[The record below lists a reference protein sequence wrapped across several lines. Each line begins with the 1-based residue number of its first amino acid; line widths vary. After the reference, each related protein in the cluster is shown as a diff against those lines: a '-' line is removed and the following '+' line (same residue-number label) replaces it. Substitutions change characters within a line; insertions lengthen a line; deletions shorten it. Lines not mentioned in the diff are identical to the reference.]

1 MDDGTACRV
10 WRPSRLLRDRKSQH
24 SFKAAICSSLIE
36 QTHVALTISH
46 RIPTMFFE
54 RELVIEGGLMT
65 YAASFTNRPQ
75 VGVCVGSILK
85 GPSLPNFQFSSRP
98 SSKRTWP
105 SALQMSAFGGKA
117 DMTFCTAHV
126 CF

>member
-1 MDDGTACRV
+1 MPCLAAFAALARSKVTALIQGSD
-10 WRPSRLLRDRKSQH
+10 PLFTDRRKH
-24 SFKAAICSSLIE
+24 I
-36 QTHVALTISH
+36 VALTISH

-54 RELVIEGGLMT
+54 RKSVIEGGLMT
-65 YAASFTNRPQ
+65 YAASFTDSFRQ